1 MPGKQEAALNQYPE
15 AKTAAAAA
23 RADDEIEIN
32 RIEQLLSA
40 AECSASS
47 GETSQAELQ
56 AGEVSSS
63 LKKLVK
69 NSKNETLL
77 RTRAEPLHD
86 RLKQLNDGL
95 KDDKRR
101 RKSEAAAA
109 DASRGL
115 TMEAENP
122 FELSTAMQA
131 QKQAEEAQLELMKSR
146 EAAMDQL
153 AQDMIDLEEI
163 FTELNK
169 MVLEQGETINL
180 IEDQVIHVV
189 EDVEKG
195 REQLEDAVVN
205 QRSSRKKKIII
216 ILILAALVLVLVLVL
231 SVVLS

>member
-95 KDDKRR
+95 KDDKRL

-109 DASRGL
+109 DASR
-115 TMEAENP
+115 
-122 FELSTAMQA
+122 
-131 QKQAEEAQLELMKSR
+131 
-146 EAAMDQL
+146 
-153 AQDMIDLEEI
+153 DLEEI

-180 IEDQVIHVV
+180 IEDQAIHVV

-216 ILILAALVLVLVLVL
+216 ILIVAALVFG
-231 SVVLS
+231 S